1 MGTQVNTIT
10 SNGTAGNPNVLQV
23 LEYTGGEQ
31 SYRAVETGYTPAY
44 KTITGP
50 NFEFGFT
57 DAILQMWAAFVNE
70 LVTGKTP
77 SKFAG
82 CATPAETNLSHR
94 LFTAALES
102 AATGATC
109 TVPSA

>member
-1 MGTQVNTIT
+1 
-10 SNGTAGNPNVLQV
+10 VLQ
-23 LEYTGGEQ
+23 LLKYTGGEQ

-44 KTITGP
+44 KTITGA

-57 DAILQMWAAFVNE
+57 DAILQMWAAFLNE
-70 LVTGKTP
+70 LATGNSP

-82 CATPAETNLSHR
+82 CATPAEANLSHR

-102 AATGATC
+102 EKTGATC
-109 TVPSA
+109 AVPVG